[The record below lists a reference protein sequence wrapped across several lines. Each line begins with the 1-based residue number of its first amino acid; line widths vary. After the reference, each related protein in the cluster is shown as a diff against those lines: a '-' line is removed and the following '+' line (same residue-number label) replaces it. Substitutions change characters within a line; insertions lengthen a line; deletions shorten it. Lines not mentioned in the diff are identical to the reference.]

1 MNSSNQN
8 DWYVIR
14 TKYQQEFKAALNL
27 EAQEFEVYL
36 PQFIKNRKI
45 SPLFPGYLFVHMNHR
60 LNISKIMYTK
70 GVHNFVKFGGWY
82 ASITDKIIK
91 QIKEKEIETATKAS
105 ELLML
110 QKGDKVEILDGPFKG
125 LNAIFEE
132 YSESDRVKVLFEL
145 LNNKQKV
152 ELKEKF
158 VKIIQRA

>member
-1 MNSSNQN
+1 MKSTTQN

-14 TKYQQEFKAALNL
+14 TKPQQESKAVSNL

-45 SPLFPGYLFVHMNHR
+45 TPLFPGYLFVHMNDR

-70 GVHNFVKFGGWY
+70 GIQNFVKFGGWY
-82 ASITDKIIK
+82 ASIPDKIVK

-110 QKGDKVEILDGPFKG
+110 NKGDTVEIVDGPFKG

-132 YSESDRVKVLFEL
+132 YSETDRVKVLFEL

-158 VKIIQRA
+158 VKIIQSA